1 MASHAV
7 AGDTFG
13 KAIAGILA
21 HSKGR
26 SIGVYEDKEKD
37 DEAEKKKAA
46 EEEKK
51 GVRKA
56 DVFNMKVTTGSAC
69 CIVVFETG
77 LQGLR
82 LEDSLACRLSQSYR
96 SMVLHSAL

>member
-1 MASHAV
+1 MGALNGMHAV

-26 SIGVYEDKEKD
+26 SIGIYEDKEE
-37 DEAEKKKAA
+37 DEEAGRKKAA

-51 GVRKA
+51 GVRKV

-69 CIVVFETG
+69 CIIVLETS
-77 LQGLR
+77 LHELH
-82 LEDSLACRLSQSYR
+82 LEESPSC
-96 SMVLHSAL
+96 